1 MLERRN
7 LNHIVKDPS
16 VIFTIRNPIDDEALL
31 ALDLMPE
38 LIEQYEN
45 IPAKVQDVIVGKDYQ
60 SLRYIQHPT
69 DSAVQYAAAKD
80 REFALN
86 LPNISELQRQSIFGE

>member
-1 MLERRN
+1 MLERQN
-7 LNHIVKDPS
+7 LNHVVKDPS
-16 VIFTIRNPIDDEALL
+16 VIFTIRNPIDDEILL

-45 IPAKVQDVIVGKDYQ
+45 IPAKVQDAIVGKDYQ
-60 SLRYIQHPT
+60 ALRFIQHPT
-69 DSAVQYAAAKD
+69 DSAVQYAAAKN